1 MERRTC
7 GIGSTLHKRDH
18 LQEVVQG
25 TKRVHPDAKNMKN
38 DACGMISLSSS
49 QMIREHFNAFLWM
62 TAAVWQAADTNVTRV
77 LFLFCYHLLL
87 SDMHLPATTWV

>member
-1 MERRTC
+1 MLLVC
-7 GIGSTLHKRDH
+7 
-18 LQEVVQG
+18 
-25 TKRVHPDAKNMKN
+25 
-38 DACGMISLSSS
+38 CMISLSSS